1 MHPVVGAN
9 IETDV
14 SLTVAQISIVSV
26 LLTYEGFGIH
36 KVQKV
41 HQKTTSTPTFCF
53 YCNYFIG
60 TATAWIW
67 KKQHFSNF
75 MSVTSS
81 SMYRVLIY
89 SLQSLLE

>member
-26 LLTYEGFGIH
+26 LPTYEGFGIH

-41 HQKTTSTPTFCF
+41 HQKPTSPPTFCL
-53 YCNYFIG
+53 YCNYFTG
-60 TATAWIW
+60 TATAWIR
-67 KKQHFSNF
+67 KKQHFPNF
-75 MSVTSS
+75 VCVTSS
-81 SMYRVLIY
+81 SMYRDLIY
-89 SLQSLLE
+89 SLHSLLE